1 MSPKWEYQPLN
12 LRGYQPRD
20 DGTESPTSALPV
32 KSHVKPPPLAAAMLE
47 TARVTKRLTETLRQL
62 LEGNNGED

>member
-1 MSPKWEYQPLN
+1 MMSPKWEYQPLN

-47 TARVTKRLTETLRQL
+47 TARVTK
-62 LEGNNGED
+62 